1 MIRAGFV
8 EAKELVAAP
17 PIKAVRMRKA
27 PNDPSARGWKRPRM
41 AGEDRSKTGNG
52 RSSHQSTKQ
61 REPQALQRSG
71 MAGKVTDRRLSVAE
85 VATDRQIE
93 GASPERAAAPQ
104 GAPAEGAAGAPAI
117 GNGRMGMAGEATE
130 RENGGSS
137 VLRGRS
143 NLRGSSDL
151 RRRSVGTEGG
161 EAAAP
166 SCETTRSSAIQ

>member
-1 MIRAGFV
+1 
-8 EAKELVAAP
+8 
-17 PIKAVRMRKA
+17 
-27 PNDPSARGWKRPRM
+27 
-41 AGEDRSKTGNG
+41 
-52 RSSHQSTKQ
+52 
-61 REPQALQRSG
+61 

-161 EAAAP
+161 AAAAP
-166 SCETTRSSAIQ
+166 SCVTAKQRNPVMTPANVRSKTARNKMRRPARTWKKWTVWR